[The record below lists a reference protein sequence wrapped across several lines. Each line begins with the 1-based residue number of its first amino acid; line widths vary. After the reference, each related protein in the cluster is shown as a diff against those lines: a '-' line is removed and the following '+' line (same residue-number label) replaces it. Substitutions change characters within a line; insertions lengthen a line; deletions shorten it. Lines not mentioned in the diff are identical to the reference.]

1 MRKLILSITILLSIS
16 AVLTGCFEEETIY
29 AELGQNKRTYDTTS
43 SDPVLKIVSQYYYDF
58 NKYLI
63 VDPDSSDYLYNFQWK
78 NEIWMQMPAQDE
90 THLLAGIE
98 FFEEMFANS
107 FTDEFKK
114 DVFPLYIFLT
124 DSIAKTNGVYWEPV
138 NMYIQPNQFYIAFSI
153 SEQMLNMTEEEKQ
166 ELSFDWLMDF
176 LVNYC
181 SKKGVGLELP
191 EEFYTTSEEYYGRH
205 KSTIEEEGIL
215 PPEEWYERGFLS
227 VQDQDSY
234 EDFWDECL
242 YYYTDFPSYR
252 ETDLSMF
259 ITAICT
265 MDEEELMQIVN
276 NYPKVKTRYE
286 LLNQA
291 FQNIGIDYRNMGYKA
306 KE

>member
-1 MRKLILSITILLSIS
+1 M
-16 AVLTGCFEEETIY
+16 
-29 AELGQNKRTYDTTS
+29 
-43 SDPVLKIVSQYYYDF
+43 
-58 NKYLI
+58 
-63 VDPDSSDYLYNFQWK
+63 
-78 NEIWMQMPAQDE
+78 
-90 THLLAGIE
+90 
-98 FFEEMFANS
+98 NS
-107 FTDEFKK
+107 
-114 DVFPLYIFLT
+114 
-124 DSIAKTNGVYWEPV
+124 N
-138 NMYIQPNQFYIAFSI
+138 YIAFSI